1 MATLREIADKVGVS
15 IATVSRVLNNDSG
28 IVVADETKVE
38 IFQVAEELNYQT
50 AKQRKGKNKKKD
62 CNVIGIVEMY
72 DVVQQLEDPYYLLLK
87 NVVDKNCFQN
97 NIQVIK
103 FFKQGDSYVCLEDKE
118 VEGII
123 AIGKFDETEIDDLY
137 QKTSNVVFI
146 DSSPDEEIFDA
157 VKINFN
163 LGVKQALKYLIK
175 CGHKEI
181 GFIGERNTLGD
192 LKIPSLD
199 ARLKYYLEYMQ
210 EEKILNEDYI
220 INASMNSKG
229 GYEAIVKYISEGKK
243 MPTAFLAANDSI
255 ATGVIR
261 GLQEHGLSIPN
272 DVSIIGFNDTIVS
285 KYTNPPLTS
294 IGVYVEELAEEA
306 VALMLER
313 LNNKRVHSKL
323 VIIPTKLIERE
334 SVKTL
339 L

>member
-38 IFQVAEELNYQT
+38 IFQVAEELNYKT
-50 AKQRKGKNKKKD
+50 AKQRKGKNKKND
-62 CNVIGIVEMY
+62 YHVIGIVEMY

-103 FFKQGDSYVCLEDKE
+103 FFKEGNSYVSLEDKP

-123 AIGKFDETEIDDLY
+123 AIGKFDECEIDDLY
-137 QKTSNVVFI
+137 QKTSNIVFV
-146 DSSPDEEIFDA
+146 DSAPDDEIFDA

-163 LGVKQALKYLIK
+163 LGVKQALRYLIK
-175 CGHKEI
+175 SGHKEI
-181 GFIGERNTLGD
+181 GFIGERNTFGD

-199 ARLKYYLEYMQ
+199 DRLKYFLEYMQ
-210 EEKILNEDYI
+210 EERILNEDYI
-220 INASMNSKG
+220 INSSMNSKG
-229 GYEAIVKYISEGKK
+229 GYESIVKYISENKNN

-261 GLQEHGLSIPN
+261 GLQENGYSIPD

-306 VALMLER
+306 VQLMLER
-313 LNNKRVHSKL
+313 LKNKRVYSKL
-323 VIIPTKLIERE
+323 VTIPTKLIERE
-334 SVKTL
+334 SVKVL
-339 L
+339 